1 MHIGRPKASMQHLGL
16 LGSADVHISH
26 SNGPENTFK
35 KALTSSFFRQDKP
48 IITALL
54 MAPGN
59 ISLPS
64 TVMTIRLFVGQK

>member
-1 MHIGRPKASMQHLGL
+1 MQHLGL

-35 KALTSSFFRQDKP
+35 KALTSSFFRRDKA

-54 MAPGN
+54 KAPGN
-59 ISLPS
+59 ISLQS
-64 TVMTIRLFVGQK
+64 TVMTIRLFM

>member
-1 MHIGRPKASMQHLGL
+1 MHIGRPKVSMQHLGL

-26 SNGPENTFK
+26 ANGPEHTFK

-48 IITALL
+48 IIMALL
-54 MAPGN
+54 KAHGN

-64 TVMTIRLFVGQK
+64 TVMTIRLFV

>member
-1 MHIGRPKASMQHLGL
+1 MHIGRPKASMQRPGL

-35 KALTSSFFRQDKP
+35 KALTSSFFRQDEP
-48 IITALL
+48 TVTAPLK
-54 MAPGN
+54 APGN

-64 TVMTIRLFVGQK
+64 TVMTIRLFM

>member
-1 MHIGRPKASMQHLGL
+1 MQHHGL

-35 KALTSSFFRQDKP
+35 KALTSPFCRQDKA

-54 MAPGN
+54 KPPGN
-59 ISLPS
+59 ISLQS
-64 TVMTIRLFVGQK
+64 TVMTIRLFM